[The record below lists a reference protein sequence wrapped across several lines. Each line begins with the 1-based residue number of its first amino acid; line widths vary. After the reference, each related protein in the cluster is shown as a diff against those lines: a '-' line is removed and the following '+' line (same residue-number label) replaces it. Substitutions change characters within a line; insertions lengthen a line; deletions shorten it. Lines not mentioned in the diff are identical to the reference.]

1 MENKALKKMVLVYWK
16 LYLWKQTLCVVVKKA
31 KLILAYFHRNNKNLA
46 ASVLL
51 LSLTF
56 VERET

>member
-1 MENKALKKMVLVYWK
+1 MENKTLKKMVLVCWE

-31 KLILAYFHRNNKNLA
+31 MLILAYFHRNNKNLE

>member
-1 MENKALKKMVLVYWK
+1 MENKALKKMVLVCWE
-16 LYLWKQTLCVVVKKA
+16 LYLWKQTCVVVKKA
-31 KLILAYFHRNNKNLA
+31 MLILAYFHRNNKNLE